1 MLASRAYLQ
10 NSRGR
15 PRPDARAEAADGLGR
30 TPEQWDQMSEYEL
43 PGPSSTELIKRRDAA
58 VPAAVF
64 NTAPIF
70 VAEGSGAEL
79 VDVDG
84 NRFID
89 LAGGLGVLN
98 VGRNNPRVM
107 EAVRAQVE
115 RFIHECFH
123 VSMYEGYVELAETLN
138 RVTPGDHEKKT
149 MLANSGA
156 EAVENAIKIA
166 RYATGRDAVI
176 TFTNAFHGRTLMGM
190 TLTAKEMPYK
200 HGFGPFAPEVY
211 RAPFPYSYRPAF
223 DSDPADI
230 GQACVDFTADMIDSQ
245 IGRSEVACVVIE
257 PVQGEGGF
265 TVAPLDYLPALKE
278 MCEERDIVFIADEVQ
293 SGMGRTG
300 KLFACEHYGVVPDIV
315 TTAKSLGAGFP
326 IAGVTGTAELME
338 APHIGGLGGTYGGNP
353 VACAAAIAVIE
364 ELTETDLLTRAEHQG
379 KIIRERLD
387 PLENELDIVGEV
399 RGLGPMV
406 GIELVTNK
414 QTKEPHK
421 VATAAIVKRCHS
433 KGVLILKA
441 GTYDNVVR
449 LLAPLTI
456 SDEDLSAGL
465 DVLIDS
471 LRWAEKSTA

>member
-1 MLASRAYLQ
+1 MTNA
-10 NSRGR
+10 
-15 PRPDARAEAADGLGR
+15 
-30 TPEQWDQMSEYEL
+30 EL

-70 VAEGSGAEL
+70 VAGGEGAE
-79 VDVDG
+79 VTDVDG

-98 VGRNNPRVM
+98 VGRNNPRVLQ
-107 EAVRAQVE
+107 AVREQVD
-115 RFIHECFH
+115 RYIHECFH
-123 VSMYEGYVELAETLN
+123 VSMYEEYVELAEALN

-156 EAVENAIKIA
+156 EAVENAVKIA
-166 RYATGRDAVI
+166 RYATGRDAVV

-211 RAPFPYSYRPAF
+211 RVPFAYCYRCPLKLESSTCGMACASF
-223 DSDPADI
+223 AAD
-230 GQACVDFTADMIDSQ
+230 VIDSQ
-245 IGRSEVACVVIE
+245 IGPGEVACMVIE

-265 TVAPLDYLPALKE
+265 VVAPDDFLPALKE
-278 MCEERDIVFIADEVQ
+278 ICEERDIVFIDDEVQ
-293 SGMGRTG
+293 TGMGRTG
-300 KLFACEHYGVVPDIV
+300 RMFAAEHYDLVPDIV

-326 IAGVTGTAELME
+326 ISGVTGKAELME

-353 VACAAAIAVIE
+353 VACVAALAVIE
-364 ELTETDLLTRAEHQG
+364 ELTETDMLERAERQG
-379 KIIRERLD
+379 RLIRERLD
-387 PLENELDIVGEV
+387 PLADELEIVGEV

-406 GIELVTNK
+406 ALELVTNK
-414 QTKEPHK
+414 KTKEPHK
-421 VATAAIVKRCHS
+421 IATAAILKRCQAN
-433 KGVLILKA
+433 GVLILKA

-449 LLAPLTI
+449 LLAPLVI
-456 SDEDLSAGL
+456 SDEDLHKGL
-465 DVLIDS
+465 DVLIDA
-471 LRWAEKSTA
+471 LRWAETSAR